1 MRAAREEKSRRR
13 LLAGRAWRAFAPPL
27 GLRAQFC
34 EGERCRRFT
43 VAHKRLRS
51 DGIFLAGTSEGPD
64 RWLCSPQCFE
74 LALLALIHE
83 LGLSEQS
90 RRVPGRAQPR
100 MPHHLA
106 LLNKGLI
113 LEADLQ
119 KAQQHVERSGLRL
132 GEALL
137 SLSLVSE
144 EQLAEA
150 YARENGCAFYKLAPA
165 PILPTAVL
173 PRALSLHYAAVTVH
187 AQTGRTLIG
196 FTRRVDRGLLAM
208 AGQISG
214 CRTEAC
220 FITKRH
226 LREQLSIDGDVAV
239 TCNAAAHFETAS
251 PSAAAHA
258 IARQAEQ
265 LGSERVRLAGSC
277 GMLWARLCNDG
288 DHIPRE
294 PANWHDEVF
303 VIAEGISQAP
313 RKH

>member
-13 LLAGRAWRAFAPPL
+13 LLVGRAWRALAPPL

-34 EGERCRRFT
+34 EGEQCRRFT
-43 VAHKRLRS
+43 VAHNRLRR
-51 DGIFLAGTSEGPD
+51 DGIFLADPSEGSD

-74 LALLALIHE
+74 QALLALIHE
-83 LGLSEQS
+83 IGLRERS
-90 RRVPGRAQPR
+90 RRVAARALPR

-119 KAQQHVERSGLRL
+119 KAQQYVEQSGLRL

-165 PILPTAVL
+165 PILSAAVL
-173 PRALSLHYAAVTVH
+173 PGALSLHFAAVTVH
-187 AQTGRTLIG
+187 AQAERTLIG
-196 FTRRVDRGLLAM
+196 FTKRIDRGLLAL
-208 AGQISG
+208 AGQMSG

-220 FITKRH
+220 FITERH
-226 LREQLSIDGDVAV
+226 LQTQLSVDGNVAV
-239 TCNAAAHFETAS
+239 TCTTGADFETAS
-251 PSAAAHA
+251 PSVAAHV
-258 IARQAEQ
+258 IARHAEQ
-265 LGSERVRLAGSC
+265 LGSERVRLAGSS

-288 DHIPRE
+288 GHTRPKSGT
-294 PANWHDEVF
+294 WHDEVF
-303 VIAEGISQAP
+303 VIADETSRAP
-313 RKH
+313 RKN

>member
-34 EGERCRRFT
+34 EGEQCRRFT
-43 VAHKRLRS
+43 VAHNRLRR
-51 DGIFLAGTSEGPD
+51 DGIFLAGTSEGSD

-74 LALLALIHE
+74 LALLALIDE
-83 LGLSEQS
+83 IGSREQS
-90 RRVPGRAQPR
+90 RRAPPR

-119 KAQQHVERSGLRL
+119 KAQQHAERSGLRL

-165 PILPTAVL
+165 SIVSAAVL
-173 PRALSLHYAAVTVH
+173 PRALSLHFAAVTVH
-187 AQTGRTLIG
+187 TQAERTLIG
-196 FTRRVDRGLLAM
+196 FTRRIDRRLLAM
-208 AGQISG
+208 AGQMSD

-220 FITKRH
+220 FITERH
-226 LREQLSIDGDVAV
+226 LREQLSVDGDVAM
-239 TCNAAAHFETAS
+239 TCNAVADFETAS

-258 IARQAEQ
+258 IARQAER
-265 LGSERVRLAGSC
+265 LGSERVRLAGCS

-288 DHIPRE
+288 GHISGGSG
-294 PANWHDEVF
+294 NWRDAVF
-303 VIAEGISQAP
+303 VIAEEALQAP
-313 RKH
+313 RES